1 MKSRNWLLPQIGSWS
16 FIVGVIIAI
25 ISGFFEYSS
34 SIISVL
40 VLLGVIV
47 GFLNISGSEAMT
59 FLVAAVSMVVISSLG
74 APAFNNIYIIGA
86 PLQQMLNNMI
96 VFIMPASV
104 IVALR
109 AILTL
114 AYKK

>member
-1 MKSRNWLLPQIGSWS
+1 
-16 FIVGVIIAI
+16 
-25 ISGFFEYSS
+25 
-34 SIISVL
+34 
-40 VLLGVIV
+40 
-47 GFLNISGSEAMT
+47 MT

-74 APAFNNIYIIGA
+74 APAFHNIYIIGA

-96 VFIMPASV
+96 VFIMPASM

>member
-1 MKSRNWLLPQIGSWS
+1 MQRKSWLLPQIGSWS
-16 FIVGVIIAI
+16 FIVGVVIAI
-25 ISGFFEYSS
+25 ISGFFAHKP

-40 VLLGVIV
+40 VLLGIIV
-47 GFLNISGSEAMT
+47 GFLNIGGNEAMT
-59 FLVAAVSMVVISSLG
+59 FLLASVSMVVISSLG
-74 APAFNNIYIIGA
+74 SPAFSGIYIIGA
-86 PLQQMLNNMI
+86 PLQRILNNMI
-96 VFIMPASV
+96 VFIMPASM